1 MESVYRKRKC
11 EKDREYCVYRYINSS
26 TSQIYY
32 VGKTNSSLRARV
44 TAHRYEEKFQN
55 INNYSV
61 EYISLSNAIETDSV
75 EKFLINKWKPILNTK
90 DKVFGFSSI
99 LESEMNSL
107 QWIPYEIYEKRL
119 RNSKTVKNAVKR
131 SNDLVSFFHATLLAN
146 GNYFTFPF
154 LITEAI
160 PIPGTNI
167 YGISEQ
173 DVVSC
178 REGYRYKVRHGVRD
192 LIELHKEEIE
202 AELWL
207 PSLNLCKMT
216 DDEELI
222 YSILMQQIEFGDRIS
237 LFAKNGYE
245 DENSL
250 YRFNFRSEYPGGDIY
265 LPYEMIFDGN
275 PLIDTKSRTIS
286 GDINQFSFEE
296 EMPLIKKNISK
307 KIISFA
313 YEMAERIVEPRS
325 ILRQAF
331 EMEM

>member
-1 MESVYRKRKC
+1 
-11 EKDREYCVYRYINSS
+11 
-26 TSQIYY
+26 
-32 VGKTNSSLRARV
+32 
-44 TAHRYEEKFQN
+44 
-55 INNYSV
+55 
-61 EYISLSNAIETDSV
+61 
-75 EKFLINKWKPILNTK
+75 
-90 DKVFGFSSI
+90 
-99 LESEMNSL
+99 
-107 QWIPYEIYEKRL
+107 
-119 RNSKTVKNAVKR
+119 
-131 SNDLVSFFHATLLAN
+131 
-146 GNYFTFPF
+146 
-154 LITEAI
+154 
-160 PIPGTNI
+160 
-167 YGISEQ
+167 
-173 DVVSC
+173 
-178 REGYRYKVRHGVRD
+178 
-192 LIELHKEEIE
+192 
-202 AELWL
+202 
-207 PSLNLCKMT
+207 
-216 DDEELI
+216 
-222 YSILMQQIEFGDRIS
+222 MQQIEFGDRIS